1 MMTQDLSNNEALK
14 IYKSMLSI
22 HRMGFDNSVKS
33 MYLELK
39 ERGFHFALCEDNV
52 IELHKEDKVY
62 KWLEVKYH
70 LNLIKAD
77 NPESWTTVKLL
88 KKWITIYV
96 MLRDDM
102 FWDGFKEENVE
113 TFNSSSDIEAMLK
126 TCGIK
131 INKIDYFISQIT
143 D

>member
-1 MMTQDLSNNEALK
+1 MMTQDLSNDEALK

-39 ERGFHFALCEDNV
+39 ERGFHFSLWEDNV

-102 FWDGFKEENVE
+102 FWDGFKEENVAI
-113 TFNSSSDIEAMLK
+113 FHSSSDINMMLE

-131 INKIDYFISQIT
+131 INKIDYFINQLT

>member
-14 IYKSMLSI
+14 IYKSMLYI

-39 ERGFHFALCEDNV
+39 ERGFDFSLCEDKV
-52 IELHKEDKVY
+52 IELHKEDKDY
-62 KWLEVKYH
+62 KWLQVKYH

-88 KKWITIYV
+88 KKWNITYI

-113 TFNSSSDIEAMLK
+113 TFNSSIDIDAMLK

>member
-1 MMTQDLSNNEALK
+1 MTQDLSSDEALK

-39 ERGFHFALCEDNV
+39 KRGFDFSLWEGDV
-52 IELHKEDKVY
+52 IELHKEDKTY
-62 KWLEVKYH
+62 KWLQVKYH
-70 LNLIKAD
+70 LHLIKAD
-77 NPESWTTVKLL
+77 NPESWTTIKLL
-88 KKWITIYV
+88 KKWNTTYV
-96 MLRDDM
+96 MLLDDM

-113 TFNSSSDIEAMLK
+113 IFDSSSDIDGMLK
-126 TCGIK
+126 TCEIK
-131 INKIDYFISQIT
+131 INKVDYFIRQVT

>member
-1 MMTQDLSNNEALK
+1 MMRQDLSNDEAFK

-22 HRMGFDNSVKS
+22 HRMGLDNSVKS

-39 ERGFHFALCEDNV
+39 ERGFDFSLWEDNV
-52 IELHKEDKVY
+52 IELHKEEKAY
-62 KWLEVKYH
+62 KCLQVKYH

-88 KKWITIYV
+88 KKWNTTYV

-102 FWDGFKEENVE
+102 FWDGLKEENVE
-113 TFNSSSDIEAMLK
+113 TFHSSSDIDAMLK